1 MYWSMTPLLDE
12 GDAHLNR
19 APVQV
24 CDPEVA
30 LLWVTNTRGV
40 RGVEGTVRK
49 YTGISAHDV
58 LYHISG

>member
-1 MYWSMTPLLDE
+1 MYWSMTPLLAE

-40 RGVEGTVRK
+40 RGVEGTDMGEYSV
-49 YTGISAHDV
+49 V
-58 LYHISG
+58 LEDFPYPQ